1 MPKLEQ
7 LAAAIRNAPSF
18 RAKRELALV
27 RRLPAAADGDD
38 AALVPHAGAFLVLCG
53 EALHPGFVRSD
64 PYAAG
69 AAAVVTNAAD
79 VRAMGGRPLALVDML
94 VSPDRAHAE
103 AVLDGLAWAAGL
115 LGVNLVGGHLT
126 IGHEP
131 ALSASCTG
139 VAERPLRSGDAR
151 PGDALLAAFALDGRY
166 RGDTFFSSLRDRP
179 PERLRDDGEALVE
192 LAASG
197 LCRAARDVS
206 MPGVAGS
213 LLQLIE
219 AAGCGATLDV
229 ERLPRPTGVPL
240 RRWLLTFPSF
250 GFLLAVPPDRAA
262 DACGPFA
269 RRGLACAECG
279 RLDESGVLRLAV
291 GHRES
296 PVWDLGR
303 EPFTGLG
310 AKQPAGPAAQGTGGP
325 KQPDRPDAQ
334 GTDDSARSP

>member
-1 MPKLEQ
+1 MPNLEQ
-7 LAAAIRNAPSF
+7 LAASVRGAPALQ
-18 RAKRELALV
+18 AKRELALV

-38 AALVPHAGAFLVLCG
+38 GALVPHAGGFLVVCG

-64 PYAAG
+64 PHAAG

-115 LGVNLVGGHLT
+115 LGVDLVGGHLT
-126 IGHEP
+126 IGHEA

-139 VAERPLRSGDAR
+139 VTARPLRSGEAR
-151 PGDALLAAFALDGRY
+151 PGDALLAAFALEGRY
-166 RGDTFFSSLRDRP
+166 RGDTAFFSSLRHRSAGQ
-179 PERLRDDGEALVE
+179 LRDDGQALVE
-192 LAASG
+192 VAEAG

-206 MPGVAGS
+206 MSGVAGS

-219 AAGCGATLDV
+219 AAGCGATLDLD
-229 ERLPRPTGVPL
+229 RLPRPVRVPVE
-240 RRWLLTFPSF
+240 RWLLTFPSF
-250 GFLLAVPPDRAA
+250 GFLLAVPPERLAA
-262 DACGPFA
+262 ACEPFR

-279 RLDESGVLRLAV
+279 RLDDSGVLRLAA
-291 GHRES
+291 GDREA

-303 EPFTGLG
+303 EAFTGLG
-310 AKQPAGPAAQGTGGP
+310 PKQPARPAAQG
-325 KQPDRPDAQ
+325 KASPDR
-334 GTDDSARSP
+334 GRSP